1 MRKFSVLHEICVKS
15 NLKYELCTLYYKKSI
30 HIYVDPHPHQFYMYQ
45 AEMSTPHSPS
55 VGWLVKVRLSA
66 CNFWKKVVLATRPET
81 TRPLTSC
88 SLL

>member
-1 MRKFSVLHEICVKS
+1 
-15 NLKYELCTLYYKKSI
+15 
-30 HIYVDPHPHQFYMYQ
+30 
-45 AEMSTPHSPS
+45 MSTPHSPS
-55 VGWLVKVRLSA
+55 VGWLVRVRLSA